1 MMEDDDMSFLDEP
14 LTCQDYTEMVED
26 TIEEAAD
33 KLDAVDIKKLI
44 AAVRKK
50 LDALYEESEPVEYNE
65 PENED
70 AFSDLGYRRR

>member
-1 MMEDDDMSFLDEP
+1 MTSDDDYDYIDAPM
-14 LTCQDYTEMVED
+14 TVQDYIEIVED
-26 TIEEAAD
+26 ALEEAAD

-50 LDALYEESEPVEYNE
+50 LDALYEETEPVEYEE
-65 PENED
+65 PDNED